1 MTEVQGVPLFAAR
14 EPTIYFIGVT
24 TGQSSILRI
33 FPRWAAELRLD
44 QCRIV
49 GIDLPLHAPAA
60 AYRRV
65 VSFIKADPLS
75 RGALITTHK
84 IDLFAACR
92 DLFDEV
98 DPLADLMGELSCLSK
113 TGGKLRASA
122 KDPISAGLALEA
134 FLPAGHFAQTGAELF
149 SMGAGGSTIAI
160 CWYLTRPERG
170 GDRPS
175 RVIVS
180 NRSQARLDSL
190 RRINEAFGFGVQLK
204 YVLAPR
210 PEDNDRVTARLK
222 PGSLVINA
230 TGLGK
235 DAPGSPVTDASV
247 FPDAGFAW
255 ELNYRG
261 DLAFLRH
268 AHAAATRQTLTV
280 EDGWVY
286 FLHGWTRVIA
296 EVFDVEI
303 PTSGSVFERLWELA
317 GGRPL
322 LERAS

>member
-1 MTEVQGVPLFAAR
+1 M
-14 EPTIYFIGVT
+14 
-24 TGQSSILRI
+24 
-33 FPRWAAELRLD
+33 
-44 QCRIV
+44 
-49 GIDLPLHAPAA
+49 
-60 AYRRV
+60 

-75 RGALITTHK
+75 RGALVTTHK

-98 DPLADLMGELSCLSK
+98 DPLASSMGELSCLSK
-113 TGGKLRASA
+113 ADGALIASA

-134 FLPAGHFAQTGAELF
+134 FLPAGHFARTGAELF

-160 CWYLTRPERG
+160 TWYLTQPERG
-170 GDRPS
+170 DDRPS
-175 RVIVS
+175 RVVVS
-180 NRSQARLDSL
+180 NRSPARLDSL
-190 RRINEAFGFGVQLK
+190 RRINETLGFGVPIE
-204 YVLAPR
+204 YVLAPT
-210 PEDNDRVTARLK
+210 PEDNDRVMAGLRA
-222 PGSLVINA
+222 GSLVINA

-235 DAPGSPVTDASV
+235 DAPGSPITYAGI
-247 FPDAGFAW
+247 FPEGGLAW

-261 DLAFLRH
+261 DLVFLRQ
-268 AHAAATRQTLTV
+268 ARAAAARQKLTV

-296 EVFDVEI
+296 DVFDVDI
-303 PTSGSVFERLWELA
+303 PTSGPVFERLSELA